1 MSDRDLRNLYE
12 NVCRGDEY
20 IVPKDIELIY
30 NEMTKNDL
38 HKLIDKL
45 PIRNGDDAQIQKL
58 YNRINAFM
66 AYEPVKITLDKK
78 NYNKKIIKKFAQEI
92 QTLVEDL
99 PQDQVDYFIDYI
111 NDDDKQSDFLV
122 VPRAGNI
129 FTDLLEYGIPP
140 ELITKIFYHTGQDEG
155 KRGVGMGEL
164 GLSLLFRNVH
174 SAVGKGDL
182 SIQMGKR
189 FEEFEVKGEG
199 ATLGEKPDGFPI
211 NFKRFKQF
219 GIERY
224 ENVYSFKPVLPD
236 GMGLIEGEGWEDGR
250 FSQPGLNRF
259 AEFLSV
265 VFSTYLNINDARV
278 QKTLK
283 QLDTAMQSGLAEDV
297 KLEKRAV
304 KARWKMIDWN
314 DPVSVHK
321 NISLMNFIRY
331 AIKEE
336 FKSFMAHDFGTL
348 KYKKDGVSI
357 SAPSPKNQGEYV
369 FVRGTPEQ
377 MAQGLFELGAKFE
390 RIKFNNLRPRIGL
403 HPSKV

>member
-1 MSDRDLRNLYE
+1 MSDRDMRNLYE
-12 NVCRGDEY
+12 GVRRGEEY
-20 IVPKDIELIY
+20 VAPKNIELLY

-66 AYEPVKITLDKK
+66 AYEPVKGTLDKK

-99 PQDQVDYFIDYI
+99 PQDQVDYFIEYI
-111 NDDDKQSDFLV
+111 NDDDKQADFPID
-122 VPRAGNI
+122 PRAGNV
-129 FTDLLEYGIPP
+129 FTDLSEYGIPP
-140 ELITKIFYHTGQDEG
+140 ELINKIFYHPGQDEG

-174 SAVGKGDL
+174 SAIGKGDL
-182 SIQMGKR
+182 SIQMGKK

-199 ATLGEKPDGFPI
+199 ATLGEKPAGFPL
-211 NFKRFKQF
+211 NFKKLTQF
-219 GIERY
+219 GITGPEP
-224 ENVYSFKPVLPD
+224 VYSFKPVIPEEL
-236 GMGLIEGEGWEDGR
+236 GLIEGEGWEDGV
-250 FSQPGLNRF
+250 FVQVGKNRL

-265 VFSTYLNINDARV
+265 VFSTYSKIDDARV
-278 QKTLK
+278 QKTFK
-283 QLDTAMQSGLAEDV
+283 QLNKAIQDGLANDV
-297 KLEKRAV
+297 QLGARAV
-304 KARWKMIDWN
+304 KARWGMIDWS
-314 DPVSVHK
+314 DPLSVHR

-336 FKSFMAHDFGTL
+336 FRSFMTHDFGTL
-348 KYKKDGVSI
+348 KYKKDGVSV

-377 MAQGLFELGAKFE
+377 MAQGLFELGGKFE
-390 RIKFNNLRPRIGL
+390 RLSYNNLRPRIGL
-403 HPSKV
+403 HPSKL